1 MLVKIPID
9 PVLVSIGG
17 LKIHWYGIMIAIGL
31 YVGIQVALRDSPRRG
46 IDRDQLMNVALLAI
60 QNAGDKG
67 NDRQAV
73 IDQFFKIKNRDSVL
87 GKYSIDQNGDT
98 TLSDYG
104 GDKVKGG
111 ATILLRVGASGV
123 A

>member
-1 MLVKIPID
+1 MADQDRNNGDQKVDIPDHKIP
-9 PVLVSIGG
+9 
-17 LKIHWYGIMIAIGL
+17 
-31 YVGIQVALRDSPRRG
+31 
-46 IDRDQLMNVALLAI
+46 
-60 QNAGDKG
+60 AGDKG

-73 IDQFFKIKNRDSVL
+73 IDQFFKIKDRDSVL

-111 ATILLRVGASGV
+111 QLVFDKVIKAKVGG
-123 A
+123 